1 MAINVTPIPKLAG
14 FAAPAFTLGTANAA
28 GDARTT
34 IASNST
40 LLAFDVT
47 APAAVGV
54 AAVGTAVTA
63 PRRDHSHAG
72 VTGAGTVVD
81 DAITRFNGT
90 GGSALQGYTS
100 LSPTV
105 SDDGVITL
113 TSGALKFPA
122 SAIASSNENTLDD
135 YERGVYQ
142 PSVTFGGNS
151 VDVAYAA
158 TRYGYYTKIGNQVSI
173 WGRVELT
180 NKGSSTGQLKIT
192 GLPFDPANGA
202 PISAGGYLSQLTFS
216 GPITILVA
224 AGGTSLDFYETASN
238 AGATTMTQADV
249 NNTAVIGWTG
259 TYSI

>member
-1 MAINVTPIPKLAG
+1 MNITNPTNFGIPNVTLTTSNAEGTGNAIRTGASVLTYDTTVATAIAATALAG
-14 FAAPAFTLGTANAA
+14 TTATAARRNHVHSG
-28 GDARTT
+28 
-34 IASNST
+34 IA
-40 LLAFDVT
+40 
-47 APAAVGV
+47 
-54 AAVGTAVTA
+54 
-63 PRRDHSHAG
+63 
-72 VTGAGTVVD
+72 GAGTVVD
-81 DAITRFNGT
+81 ESIARFNGT
-90 GGSALQGYTS
+90 TGAAVQGYSS

-105 SDDGVITL
+105 SDAGIITL
-113 TSGALKFPA
+113 TSGALQFPA

-135 YERGVYQ
+135 YERGLWQ

-173 WGRVELT
+173 WGRLELT

-192 GLPFDPANGA
+192 GLPFDPANSA

-216 GPITILVA
+216 GPITILIA